1 MAALAVASA
10 LALASALAV
19 ALAALAW
26 RRSRQR
32 LDVQRSSDA
41 IRSQL
46 LVIFNERRLPPADL
60 ASPQTTARLA
70 EALRGTL
77 ELMTRAAPDDPDE
90 CFEAGLE
97 ALDAIAASLVDAPHA
112 AAHAFAAAAAAIAL
126 RWPHALGCAE
136 SEESVERRDA
146 AVERIR
152 AGDVCGGAREL
163 SDARVRAMLFSA
175 ESTPTAARIAARYER
190 AAAAAISL
198 CVRSAVVAPTRC
210 AVDMSAGRAWVCAD
224 APARVDL
231 SGGWTDTPPICYEHG
246 GTVVN
251 AAIIVDGARPI
262 GARARRLSAPIVRLV
277 HGDAPPLDC
286 TARWDAEMPRG
297 LDASDRAHP
306 ADS

>member
-1 MAALAVASA
+1 MARGRADA

-26 RRSRQR
+26 LRTRRR
-32 LDVQRSSDA
+32 LGGQRSPDA
-41 IRSQL
+41 IRSRL
-46 LVIFNERRLPPADL
+46 FAIFNERRLPPASL
-60 ASPQTTARLA
+60 AAPQTTARLA
-70 EALRGTL
+70 EELRGTL
-77 ELMTRAAPDDPDE
+77 ALMTRAAPDIPDE

-97 ALDAIAASLVDAPHA
+97 ALDAIAASLADAPHA

-136 SEESVERRDA
+136 NEDPVERRDV
-146 AVERIR
+146 AVARIR

-175 ESTPTAARIAARYER
+175 ECTATAARIAARYER

-198 CVRSAVVAPTRC
+198 CVRSAVVEPTRC
-210 AVDMSAGRAWVCAD
+210 AAGMGTGRSWVCAD

-251 AAIIVDGARPI
+251 AAITVDGARPI

-286 TARWDAEMPRG
+286 TAR
-297 LDASDRAHP
+297 
-306 ADS
+306 